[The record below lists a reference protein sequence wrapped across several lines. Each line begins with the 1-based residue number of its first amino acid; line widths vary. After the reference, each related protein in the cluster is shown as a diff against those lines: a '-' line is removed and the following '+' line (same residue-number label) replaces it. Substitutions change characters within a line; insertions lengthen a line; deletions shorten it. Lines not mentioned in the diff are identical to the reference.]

1 MQCIDDPTKSMKEIE
16 DAVANFETND
26 MMHLTLGMQQLA
38 LSLYSIVNAVKECD
52 EQVRDEELEIIT
64 NMLKQFKNPKEVA
77 YKVGQNLM
85 VNGVDIYKELS
96 AAYTSYYA
104 KEYEAFGKDVG
115 IAVAL
120 TFIGSVQPKGDV
132 RNSMMGSA
140 KNQLFPDKDQVLDED
155 DVHSYQSKLA
165 KVNDLWKLRQAEE
178 SEEINQIAR
187 DHKATHDIIAENP
200 TFDEDGDAFYDAQE
214 TEDLQNLVIAQLE
227 DNKYYL
233 Y

>member
-1 MQCIDDPTKSMKEIE
+1 M
-16 DAVANFETND
+16 
-26 MMHLTLGMQQLA
+26 
-38 LSLYSIVNAVKECD
+38 
-52 EQVRDEELEIIT
+52 T

-77 YKVGQNLM
+77 YKVGQNMM

-104 KEYEAFGKDVG
+104 KEFEAFGKDVG

-140 KNQLFPDKDQVLDED
+140 KNQLFPNKDQVLDEAD
-155 DVHSYQSKLA
+155 IESYQSKLA

-178 SEEINQIAR
+178 SDEINKLAKE
-187 DHKATHDIIAENP
+187 HGAKHDLIAEEP
-200 TFDEDGDAFYDAQE
+200 TFDEDGDAFFDA
-214 TEDLQNLVIAQLE
+214 
-227 DNKYYL
+227 
-233 Y
+233 